1 MLENRN
7 DLLEIK
13 QAEILS
19 IIERTSISLWEEDIS
34 SKDILQSFLKS
45 GGLVITPPQ
54 QEPPMMQML
63 VVDSLHNYNKGES
76 IKPGNIKLNIRHLIE
91 SLPNLTKDAVDI
103 AMRIPIL
110 KVCAALNI
118 WKMLRAVTTVEITKE
133 QAIVVVALWDNCN
146 QQHRITL
153 EKGFE
158 CFRSLYKNIETS
170 NCTWEQYIKLISD
183 LEKIDSLELDNNG
196 IWLCEW
202 VSRRYTR

>member
-91 SLPNLTKDAVDI
+91 SLPDLTKDAVDI
-103 AMRIPIL
+103 AMGIPIL

-146 QQHRITL
+146 QQQRITL

-183 LEKIDSLELDNNG
+183 LEKIGSLELDSNG

-202 VSRRYTR
+202 VSKRYTR